1 MAPRGLVDVAVHRT
15 RRSVDQVR
23 LGVVVAMVV
32 ALSAT
37 GMAACGKSRPTPA
50 AAARAVA
57 QGLASLNVAAVPF
70 TGAPADAQQQL
81 ADAVS
86 GMGALR
92 PSVSVERVAVAQG
105 NADAASAVLA
115 VRWDVDGSNQDWAY
129 TTTASLSYRGEKWT
143 VAWSPSLVEPSLAAG
158 EKLTVKWTPAK
169 RADIL
174 GAGGV
179 PLVIERPV
187 VRVGI
192 DKARVTTAQAATS
205 APSLATLLGLDPAAF
220 TQRVSAAGAKA
231 FVEALVLRA
240 DSPDRPTD
248 QQLVAIPGARA
259 LADALPLAPTREF
272 ARQILGTVGD
282 ATAELID
289 ASKGRLR
296 QGDQTGLSGLEE
308 TYDAQLAGQS
318 GVVVQATAPAA
329 GAGSPRELYRRDP
342 VDGTQ
347 LTTTLDPAVQTPADQ
362 ALAAVAPASAIVALR
377 PSTGEVLAVASG
389 AGGNGYSTATLGK
402 YAPGSTFKLV
412 GALGLLRAG
421 LTPTSTIPCTPS
433 VAVDG
438 RSFKNIDDYPASQLG
453 TIRLTEVVAHSCNT
467 AMIGQRDK
475 VPQATLAADAAA
487 LGFGFTGD
495 LGVPYFAGSVP
506 TDATATEHAAS
517 MIGQGQVEA
526 SPLTMAVLAA
536 SIAKGQVVSPR
547 LVAGTHTQPAKAEPP
562 LAAAEADQ
570 LRQMMRAV
578 VTEGTATFLR
588 DVPGAPVA
596 AKTGTAE
603 YGTDQPPRLHSW
615 MIAIQGDLAVVVF
628 VEDGGTGAA
637 TAGPIIEQFL
647 RTVG

>member
-1 MAPRGLVDVAVHRT
+1 MAPRGLVDVAAHRT

-23 LGVVVAMVV
+23 RGVVLAVVVA
-32 ALSAT
+32 LTAT
-37 GMAACGKSRPTPA
+37 GLAACGKSRPIA
-50 AAARAVA
+50 DAAARAVA
-57 QGLASLNVAAVPF
+57 QGLSALNIAAVPF

-81 ADAVS
+81 TDAVS

-92 PSVSVERVAVAQG
+92 PLVSVKSVAVAPG
-105 NADAASAVLA
+105 NADAASAVFA
-115 VRWDVDGSNQDWAY
+115 VRWDVDGSDQDWAY
-129 TTTASLSYRGEKWT
+129 TTTANLSYLGEKWT

-158 EKLTVKWTPAK
+158 EKLTVKWTAAK

-179 PLVIERPV
+179 PLVTERPV

-231 FVEALVLRA
+231 FVEAVVLRA
-240 DSPDRPTD
+240 DSPDEPTD
-248 QQLVAIPGARA
+248 EELAAIPGARA
-259 LADALPLAPTREF
+259 LPGMLPLAPTHDF
-272 ARQILGTVGD
+272 ARQVLGTVGD

-289 ASKGRLR
+289 ASKGRLKK
-296 QGDQTGLSGLEE
+296 GDLTGLSGLEK
-308 TYDAQLAGQS
+308 TYDAKLAGES
-318 GVVVQATAPAA
+318 GVVVQASS
-329 GAGSPRELYRRDP
+329 GSDGGGTPRELYRREP
-342 VDGTQ
+342 VDGTP
-347 LTTTLDPAVQTPADQ
+347 LTTTLDPAIQTPADE
-362 ALAAVAPASAIVALR
+362 ALAPVQSASAIVALR
-377 PSTGEVLAVASG
+377 PSTGEILAVASG

-421 LTPTSTIPCTPS
+421 LTPTSTVPCTPS
-433 VAVDG
+433 IEVNGKV
-438 RSFKNIDDYPASQLG
+438 FKNIDDYPTSQLG
-453 TIRLTEVVAHSCNT
+453 TIPLTSVIAHSCNT
-467 AMIGQRDK
+467 AMIGQRDQ
-475 VPQATLAADAAA
+475 VPQATLAADASA
-487 LGFGFTGD
+487 LGFGFEGD

-506 TDATATEHAAS
+506 TEATATEHAAS

-536 SIAKGQVVSPR
+536 SIARGQAVSPY
-547 LVAGTHTQPAKAEPP
+547 LVEGILAQPAKAGTA
-562 LAAAEADQ
+562 LTAAEADQ

-578 VTEGTATFLR
+578 VTEGTATFLK

>member
-1 MAPRGLVDVAVHRT
+1 
-15 RRSVDQVR
+15 
-23 LGVVVAMVV
+23 MVV

-547 LVAGTHTQPAKAEPP
+547 LVAGTQTQPAKAEPP

-578 VTEGTATFLR
+578 VTEGTATFLQ

>member
-1 MAPRGLVDVAVHRT
+1 MHHMAPRGLVDVAVHRT

-32 ALSAT
+32 ALWAT
-37 GMAACGKSRPTPA
+37 GLAACGKSRPTPD

-57 QGLASLNVAAVPF
+57 QGLSSLDLAAVPF

-81 ADAVS
+81 TDAVS

-105 NADAASAVLA
+105 NADAASAGLA
-115 VRWDVDGSNQDWAY
+115 VRWDVDGSDQDWAY

-205 APSLATLLGLDPAAF
+205 APSLATLLSLDPASFA
-220 TQRVSAAGAKA
+220 QRVSAAGAKA
-231 FVEALVLRA
+231 FVEAVVLRSDA
-240 DSPDRPTD
+240 PDKPTD
-248 QQLVAIPGARA
+248 QQLAAIPGARA
-259 LADALPLAPTREF
+259 LPDTLPLAPTRAF
-272 ARQILGTVGD
+272 ARQILGTGGD
-282 ATAELID
+282 ATADLID

-296 QGDQTGLSGLEE
+296 PGDQTGLSGLEK

-318 GVVVQATAPAA
+318 GVVVQATAP
-329 GAGSPRELYRRDP
+329 GAGLASPRELYRRDP

-412 GALGLLRAG
+412 GALGLFRAG

-438 RSFKNIDDYPASQLG
+438 RSFKNIDDYPRSELG
-453 TIRLTEVVAHSCNT
+453 TIPLTKVIAHSCNT
-467 AMIGQRDK
+467 AMIGQRDQ

-487 LGFGFTGD
+487 LGFGFTGN

-506 TDATATEHAAS
+506 TEATATEHAAT

-536 SIAKGQVVSPR
+536 SIARGQVVSPQ
-547 LVAGTHTQPAKAEPP
+547 LVQGT
-562 LAAAEADQ
+562 
-570 LRQMMRAV
+570 
-578 VTEGTATFLR
+578 
-588 DVPGAPVA
+588 PVSY
-596 AKTGTAE
+596 KHLTLPTNRE
-603 YGTDQPPRLHSW
+603 
-615 MIAIQGDLAVVVF
+615 V
-628 VEDGGTGAA
+628 
-637 TAGPIIEQFL
+637 
-647 RTVG
+647 

>member
-1 MAPRGLVDVAVHRT
+1 MTPRGSVDAAVHRT
-15 RRSVDQVR
+15 RRSIDQVR
-23 LGVVVAMVV
+23 RGVVLAVVV

-37 GMAACGKSRPTPA
+37 GLAACGKSRPTPD
-50 AAARAVA
+50 AAARVMA
-57 QGLASLNVAAVPF
+57 QGLSGLDAAAVPF

-81 ADAVS
+81 TDAVS

-92 PSVSVERVAVAQG
+92 PSVSVKSVAVAPG
-105 NADAASAVLA
+105 NADAASAVFA
-115 VRWDVDGSNQDWAY
+115 VRWDVDESDQDWAY
-129 TTTASLSYRGEKWT
+129 TTTASLSYLGEKWT

-158 EKLTVKWTPAK
+158 EKLTVKWTAAK

-179 PLVIERPV
+179 PLVTERPV

-231 FVEALVLRA
+231 FVEALVLRSDA
-240 DSPDRPTD
+240 PDKPTD
-248 QQLVAIPGARA
+248 QQLAAIPGARA
-259 LADALPLAPTREF
+259 LPDTLPLAPTRAF

-296 QGDQTGLSGLEE
+296 PGDQTGLSGLEK

-318 GVVVQATAPAA
+318 GVVVQATAPT
-329 GAGSPRELYRRDP
+329 AGSARELYRRDP

-506 TDATATEHAAS
+506 TEATATEHAAS

-536 SIAKGQVVSPR
+536 SIARGQAVSPY
-547 LVAGTHTQPAKAEPP
+547 LVAGTQTQPAKAEPP

-570 LRQMMRAV
+570 LRQMMRACLLY
-578 VTEGTATFLR
+578 TS
-588 DVPGAPVA
+588 DA
-596 AKTGTAE
+596 A
-603 YGTDQPPRLHSW
+603 D
-615 MIAIQGDLAVVVF
+615 DLLCV
-628 VEDGGTGAA
+628 
-637 TAGPIIEQFL
+637 
-647 RTVG
+647 

>member
-1 MAPRGLVDVAVHRT
+1 MTPRGSVDAAVHRT
-15 RRSVDQVR
+15 RRSIDQVR
-23 LGVVVAMVV
+23 RGVVLAVVV

-37 GMAACGKSRPTPA
+37 GLAACGKSRPTPD

-57 QGLASLNVAAVPF
+57 QGLSALNIAAVPF

-81 ADAVS
+81 TDIVS
-86 GMGALR
+86 GMAALR
-92 PSVSVERVAVAQG
+92 PTVSVQSVTAAQG
-105 NADAASAVLA
+105 NADAASAVFA
-115 VRWDVDGSNQDWAY
+115 VRWDVDGSDQDWAY
-129 TTTASLSYRGEKWT
+129 TTTASLSYRGTAWT

-158 EKLTVKWTPAK
+158 EKLTVKWTAAK

-179 PLVIERPV
+179 PLVTERPV

-220 TQRVSAAGAKA
+220 TQRVSATGAKA

-248 QQLVAIPGARA
+248 QQLAAIPGARA
-259 LADALPLAPTREF
+259 LADALPLAPTHDF

-289 ASKGRLR
+289 ASKGRVR
-296 QGDQTGLSGLEE
+296 PGDQTGLSGLEE

-318 GVVVQATAPAA
+318 GVVVQATAPTA

-347 LTTTLDPAVQTPADQ
+347 LTTTLDPALQTPAEQ
-362 ALAAVAPASAIVALR
+362 LLAPVAPASAIVALR
-377 PSTGEVLAVASG
+377 PSTGEILAVASG

-467 AMIGQRDK
+467 AMIGQRDQ

-487 LGFGFTGD
+487 LGFGFTGN

-506 TDATATEHAAS
+506 TEATATEHAAS

-547 LVAGTHTQPAKAEPP
+547 LVAGTQTQPAKAEPP
-562 LAAAEADQ
+562 LTAAEADQ

-578 VTEGTATFLR
+578 VTEGTATLLR
-588 DVPGAPVA
+588 DVPGAPVQ

-647 RTVG
+647 RMVG

>member
-37 GMAACGKSRPTPA
+37 GLAACGKSRPTPA

-81 ADAVS
+81 TDAVS
-86 GMGALR
+86 GIGALL

-115 VRWDVDGSNQDWAY
+115 VRWDVDGSDQDWAY
-129 TTTASLSYRGEKWT
+129 TTTANLSYLGEKWT

-158 EKLTVKWTPAK
+158 EKLTVKWTAAK

-205 APSLATLLGLDPAAF
+205 AQSLAPLLSLDPASFA
-220 TQRVSAAGAKA
+220 QRVSAAGAKA
-231 FVEALVLRA
+231 FVEAVVLRA
-240 DSPDRPTD
+240 DSPDKPTD
-248 QQLVAIPGARA
+248 AQLAAIPGARA
-259 LADALPLAPTREF
+259 LPDTLPLAPTHDF
-272 ARQILGTVGD
+272 ARQVLGTVGD
-282 ATAELID
+282 ATAELIN

-296 QGDQTGLSGLEE
+296 QGDVTGLSGLEE
-308 TYDAQLAGQS
+308 TYDAQLAGRS
-318 GVVVQATAPAA
+318 GLVVQASSAS
-329 GAGSPRELYRRDP
+329 GGGGSPRELYRREP

-347 LTTTLDPAVQTPADQ
+347 LTTTLDTAQQTTADQ
-362 ALAAVAPASAIVALR
+362 LLASVGPASAIVALR
-377 PSTGEVLAVASG
+377 PSTGEILAVASG

-402 YAPGSTFKLV
+402 YAPGSTFKLI

-421 LTPTSTIPCTPS
+421 LTPTSTVPCTPS
-433 VAVDG
+433 IEVNG
-438 RSFKNIDDYPASQLG
+438 KSFKNIGDYPASQLG
-453 TIRLTEVVAHSCNT
+453 TIPLTSVIAHSCNT
-467 AMIGQRDK
+467 AMIGQRDQ
-475 VPQATLAADAAA
+475 VPQAALAADAAA
-487 LGFGFTGD
+487 LGFGFEGD

-506 TDATATEHAAS
+506 TKATATEHAAS

-536 SIAKGQVVSPR
+536 SIARGQVVSPQ
-547 LVAGTHTQPAKAEPP
+547 LVQGTLTQAAKASTP
-562 LAAAEADQ
+562 LTAAEADQ

-578 VTEGTATFLR
+578 VTEGTATFLQ